1 MRLLMAG
8 ALLLT
13 LQGASAQVLR
23 SADRPRPQVKPYT
36 MTQSITT
43 SRTYGSGMTSTETRQ
58 QVFMRDSEGRTRN
71 EMERAATPAMKIVL
85 DSGGIRLMRG
95 RGKSSFI
102 YVNDAVERT
111 SMSWSTDPEMAKEVR
126 LTQVR
131 QMPAAPRPALSPA
144 KTEDGLVAEE
154 WMEKL
159 GTRAIQGVIAEGTR
173 WSTRYPAG
181 AFGMSQEFTVLR
193 EDWFSRDYA
202 VSLESTNDDP
212 RFGKTVTTLV
222 SFSDAEPDPALFK
235 PPAGYTL
242 ISDAKVEEVAEKQ

>member
-13 LQGASAQVLR
+13 LQSTSAQVVSPFVL
-23 SADRPRPQVKPYT
+23 PRPQLKAYT
-36 MTQSITT
+36 MTQTVTT
-43 SRTYGSGMTSTETRQ
+43 SRTYGNGMTSSETRQ

-85 DSGGIRLMRG
+85 DSGGTRMMRG

-111 SMSWSTDPEMAKEVR
+111 TMSWSTDPEMAKEVR

-131 QMPAAPRPALSPA
+131 QVSAAPRSSQSPA

-154 WMEKL
+154 KMEKL

-173 WSTRYPAG
+173 WTTRYPAG
-181 AFGMSQEFTVLR
+181 SFGMSQEFTVVR
-193 EDWFSRDYA
+193 EDWFARDYG
-202 VSLESTNDDP
+202 VSVESSNDDP
-212 RFGKTVTTLV
+212 RTGKMVTTLV

-235 PPAGYTL
+235 PPDGYTL
-242 ISDAKVEEVAEKQ
+242 VSDARVEAVAER